1 MRIGREARQ
10 AAKGL
15 FRACCVDGR
24 LDGDRVREAVRRLC
38 AERPR
43 HYGQILARLHK
54 LVALELAR
62 HRARIE
68 SATELGP
75 EIREALLA
83 RLGGGGTAESELEF
97 IVNPDLICGMRIRV
111 GSDVWDATVRGRLVE
126 LESKL

>member
-24 LDGDRVREAVRRLC
+24 LDGDRIREAVRLLC

-43 HYGQILARLHK
+43 NYGQILARLHK

-62 HRARIE
+62 HRARVE
-68 SATELGP
+68 SATELSP
-75 EIREALLA
+75 EFRDALSA
-83 RLGGGGTAESELEF
+83 RLGDAGTAGSGTEF
-97 IVNPDLICGMRIRV
+97 IVNPALICGMRIQV
-111 GSDVWDATVRGRLVE
+111 GSDVWDASVRGRLVE